1 MNDDVIH
8 RCHLEWSNSLSGGTI
23 GEGWD
28 GGNIS
33 YCVEGLE
40 FRTEKFWRGTVVTT
54 ASNVT
59 RLIAEF
65 MHVAPGT

>member
-8 RCHLEWSNSLSGGTI
+8 KWHLEWSNSLLGGTI
-23 GEGWD
+23 GEGWN

-40 FRTEKFWRGTVVTT
+40 FRTEKFCRGTVATT

-59 RLIAEF
+59 RLIAESS
-65 MHVAPGT
+65 HVAPGT